1 MVIVDFPGDVVL
13 LSSLFECDFIVFII
27 VLSVGAGF
35 VRFAHFIFDACE
47 RFLFVCNVHCVLGV
61 KNNEGNLVSEYGRVG
76 SERWKRKD
84 TGLEEE
90 FLVYFL

>member
-1 MVIVDFPGDVVL
+1 
-13 LSSLFECDFIVFII
+13 
-27 VLSVGAGF
+27 
-35 VRFAHFIFDACE
+35 
-47 RFLFVCNVHCVLGV
+47 VHCVLGV